1 MRYLIILFLAFGF
14 VYTIGYA
21 QPGYAIDPDKQ
32 WVVECQNRAEQR
44 VRNYEKGVKK
54 VKILENSLEKTKSTD
69 TKKVLEGSGKFS
81 NYDDQWKDFTFK
93 CVYDKEENEV
103 AKVSYDV
110 KGYSTGYNEG
120 QYTRKGECKLW
131 DDKKDDLD
139 MEGNC
144 RVVRKKSANGNE
156 YTVTYNNGKEFRFI
170 QQGSTYKVKMPKEWA
185 SNPGYVSDQSS
196 KITFEW
202 AKWKLVFKAF

>member
-1 MRYLIILFLAFGF
+1 MRYLSILFFTLA
-14 VYTIGYA
+14 VLYTIGYT

-32 WVVECQNRAEQR
+32 WVVECQNSAEKR
-44 VRNYEKGVKK
+44 IRNYEKGVNKF
-54 VKILENSLEKTKSTD
+54 KILENSLEKTKSTD

-93 CVYDKEENEV
+93 CVYDKEANEV

-110 KGYSTGYNEG
+110 KGYSSGYNDG
-120 QYTRKGECKLW
+120 QYTKKGECKLW
-131 DDKKDDLD
+131 DDKQDYLD

-144 RVVRKKSANGNE
+144 RVVRKKSDNGKE
-156 YTVTYNNGKEFRFI
+156 YIVTYNNGKEFRFI

-185 SNPGYVSDQSS
+185 SNPGYVSDQGN

-202 AKWKLVFKAF
+202 AKWKLVFKEY